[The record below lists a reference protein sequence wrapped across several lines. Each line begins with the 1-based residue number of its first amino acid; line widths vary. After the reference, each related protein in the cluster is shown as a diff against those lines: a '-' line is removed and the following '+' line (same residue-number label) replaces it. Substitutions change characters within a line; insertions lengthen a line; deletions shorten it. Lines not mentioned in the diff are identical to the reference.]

1 MNEFVPTSRVADAG
15 PAWDLRRRGI
25 ADSNRHDKRVKEA
38 IRKNL
43 RDLIAE
49 ESIIT
54 SDGNKRI
61 RIPIRYLEQYRFK
74 YGQPQQGVGQGP
86 GQPGD
91 VLGRRGGNGNAPGEG
106 QPGDQTGEQTYE
118 VNVPIEELTQMM
130 LEDLALP
137 WLEQKPERQIVSE
150 TLEFTDLR
158 KKGAISNLAKR
169 ETLKAN
175 ALRNAARGQ
184 PGIHDLHEA
193 DLRFR
198 TWDINYHRH
207 SNAAVYLLMDRSGS
221 MTTSKKYIAKSF
233 FFWMVRFLKIK
244 YQHVDIVFIAHDTEA
259 KIVPEQD
266 FFTLSNSGGTRCSS
280 AYQVALEHI
289 QQFHPV
295 SRWNTYL
302 FHFSDGDNLPYDNDV
317 CKNIVTQLLTFCAM
331 VGYGEIRYRDDASFY
346 GWMGPGT
353 SPYLSSLQNKL
364 KEIIHPRF
372 MIGTI
377 SNKTEVYGVLES
389 FLGKPKITT

>member
-1 MNEFVPTSRVADAG
+1 MNEYDITSRISDAG
-15 PAWDLRRRGI
+15 PAWDLRRRGL
-25 ADSNRHDKRVKEA
+25 ADSARHDKRVKEA

-43 RDLIAE
+43 RELISE

-54 SDGNKRI
+54 SDGTKRV
-61 RIPIRYLEQYRFK
+61 RIPIRYLDQYRFK
-74 YGQPQQGVGQGP
+74 YGQPQQSVGQGP

-91 VLGRRGGNGNAPGEG
+91 ILGRRGEDGNQAGNG
-106 QPGDQTGEQTYE
+106 QPGDQAGEQTYE
-118 VNVPIEELTQMM
+118 INVPIEELVDMM
-130 LEDLALP
+130 LQDLALP
-137 WLEQKPERQIVSE
+137 WLEQKPERQVVSE

-158 KKGAISNLAKR
+158 RKGSMANLAMR

-175 ALRNAARGQ
+175 ASRNAARRT
-184 PGIHDLHEA
+184 PGIHHLHEA

-198 TWDINYHRH
+198 TWDINEHRQA
-207 SNAAVYLLMDRSGS
+207 NAAVYMLMDRSGS

-233 FFWMVRFLKIK
+233 FFWMVRFLRLK
-244 YQHVDIVFIAHDTEA
+244 YQHVDVTFIAHDAEA
-259 KIVPEQD
+259 AVVPEQE
-266 FFTLSNSGGTRCSS
+266 FFSLSNSGGTRCSS
-280 AYQVALEHI
+280 AYQIALDHI
-289 QQFHPV
+289 KQFHPV
-295 SRWNTYL
+295 SKWNTYL

-317 CKNIVTQLLTFCAM
+317 CKTLVTQLLTLCNM

-346 GWMGPGT
+346 GWMGAGT

-364 KEIIHPRF
+364 KEIIHPRL

-389 FLGKPKITT
+389 FLGKPKVTA

>member
-1 MNEFVPTSRVADAG
+1 MYDNEITSRISDAG
-15 PAWDLRRRGI
+15 PAWDLRRRGL

-43 RDLIAE
+43 RELIAE

-54 SDGNKRI
+54 SDGHRRI

-74 YGQPQQGVGQGP
+74 YGQPQQGIGQGQ

-91 VLGRRGGNGNAPGEG
+91 ILGRRGGNGNGPGEG
-106 QPGDQTGEQTYE
+106 QPGDQPGEQTYE

-137 WLEQKPERQIVSE
+137 WLEQKPERRVVSE
-150 TLEFTDLR
+150 TLDFVDLR
-158 KKGAISNLAKR
+158 RKGSISNLAKR
-169 ETLKAN
+169 ETLRAN
-175 ALRNAARGQ
+175 ALRNAARKQ
-184 PGIHDLHEA
+184 PGIHDLNEA

-198 TWDINYHRH
+198 TWDINYHRQ
-207 SNAAVYLLMDRSGS
+207 SNAAVYMLMDRSGS

-233 FFWMVRFLKIK
+233 FFWMIRFLKIK

-259 KIVPEQD
+259 NVVPEQD
-266 FFTLSNSGGTRCSS
+266 FFSLSNSGGTRCSS
-280 AYQVALEHI
+280 AYQVALDHI
-289 QQFHPV
+289 LQFHPI

-317 CKNIVTQLLTFCAM
+317 CKNIVIKLLTLCAM
-331 VGYGEIRYRDDASFY
+331 IGYGEIRYRDDASFY
-346 GWMGPGT
+346 GWIEAGT

-364 KEIIHPRF
+364 KEIIHPRL

-377 SNKTEVYGVLES
+377 SNKTEVYGVLEN
-389 FLGKPKITT
+389 FLGKPKIAT